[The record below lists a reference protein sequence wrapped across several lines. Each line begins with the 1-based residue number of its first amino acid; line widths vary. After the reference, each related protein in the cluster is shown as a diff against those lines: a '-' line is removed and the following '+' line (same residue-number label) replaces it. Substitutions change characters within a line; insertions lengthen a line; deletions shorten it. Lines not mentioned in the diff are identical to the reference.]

1 MLSKK
6 ATSVDPDTIE
16 GELVED
22 TELAK
27 LSQAELWLNNTSQ
40 RVEQIQ
46 QVYGELIVSDAQS
59 YRDVKA
65 ARTQLRK
72 DIDSIEQERKDFTR
86 AIEDMV
92 KEFKHQAATVLT
104 PLTSLEAS
112 YKVQLDSFERKV
124 LAEKKA
130 TVEEAYI
137 ELGGVLN
144 DGLVPFERIWEK
156 YAQEKKWANKGTST
170 EKCRQDLEQIVS
182 KLSQDYQTISNLD
195 MTEAERT
202 ELKTEYF
209 NTLDFGAALKN
220 AAERRQQAQRVS
232 ELDAMNGYAPEPE
245 PPVVEQQPVQAQ
257 PSTGWI
263 VEMQVSTQEQL
274 QGLIAYCKEHGI
286 TGVARRAE

>member
-1 MLSKK
+1 MIK
-6 ATSVDPDTIE
+6 DPDMIE

-22 TELAK
+22 AELAK

-92 KEFKHQAATVLT
+92 REFKHQAATVLT

-245 PPVVEQQPVQAQ
+245 PPVVEQQPVQQEPA
-257 PSTGWI
+257 TGWI
-263 VEMQVSTQEQL
+263 VEMQVATQEQL